1 MSFDKILEELPKLTR
16 EEKNSSA
23 SCWILNCRGQK
34 KSKPSK
40 KVLVLVKKGQASA
53 GRNSIGK
60 YEGNMA

>member
-1 MSFDKILEELPKLTR
+1 MKYSKSCQSLRGKK
-16 EEKNSSA
+16 KNSSA
-23 SCWILNCRGQK
+23 SCWILNCREQKK

-60 YEGNMA
+60 YERNTA

>member
-23 SCWILNCRGQK
+23 SCWILNFRGQK

-40 KVLVLVKKGQASA
+40 KVLALVKKGQASA